1 MLARSGCISLRG
13 DWDPEGYA
21 DLTPKSRWMPQTPG
35 NPTMGEEDLA
45 AKDMEIA
52 PCSSQTSIPRGL
64 AGWLEE
70 SAPFLVILLGFIS
83 PASETHTPPPFLG
96 AVGCPPPVVSTKN
109 PFLLASLKGSLADA
123 LLGGQTMARASP
135 PSS

>member
-13 DWDPEGYA
+13 DWDPERYA

-35 NPTMGEEDLA
+35 NPTMGKEDLA

-64 AGWLEE
+64 AGWFEE
-70 SAPFLVILLGFIS
+70 SAPFLVILLGLIS

-96 AVGCPPPVVSTKN
+96 AAGCPPTVVSTQN
-109 PFLLASLKGSLADA
+109 PLLLASLKGSLVDA
-123 LLGGQTMARASP
+123 LLGGQTMAGAGP